1 MSRLTSLVF
10 FLFFFVSTYG
20 QSEIYELRVYEME
33 FFKPA
38 NMLHDYFQKALI
50 PALNRQGI
58 NNVGAFEELG
68 EALPK
73 KIYLL
78 ISYPNMQAHQETA
91 DQLDKDAQ
99 FRSDAAFYMKAPSD
113 QIPFKR
119 VESTF
124 IRSTKGFPGLVKP
137 AEGSEVFELRIYES
151 YNEDALRRKVKMF
164 NDSEFAIFKDVGL
177 NTVFFGANISG
188 DQMPCLTYL
197 LAFKDMEEHKLAWS
211 KFGPHPE
218 WQRIVNL
225 EEYADAMNSITRV
238 FLKPLGY
245 SQL

>member
-1 MSRLTSLVF
+1 MSRLPSLVF
-10 FLFFFVSTYG
+10 FLFFFVSTYS
-20 QSEIYELRVYEME
+20 QSEIYELRVYELE
-33 FFKPA
+33 FSKPA
-38 NMLHDYFQKALI
+38 NVLHDYVQKALI

-58 NNVGAFEELG
+58 HNVGAFEEMG
-68 EALPK
+68 EAMPK

-91 DQLDKDAQ
+91 DQLSNDVQ
-99 FRSDAAFYMKAPSD
+99 FKSDAASYMTAPSD

-119 VESTF
+119 IESSF
-124 IRSTKGFPGLVKP
+124 IRSASGFPNLVKP
-137 AEGSEVFELRIYES
+137 ADHSEVFELRIYES

-164 NDSEFAIFKDVGL
+164 NDSEFDIFNDVGHHM
-177 NTVFFGANISG
+177 VFFGANISG

-197 LAFKDMEEHKLAWS
+197 IASKDMAENKEAWS

-218 WQRIVNL
+218 WQRIIKL
-225 EEYADAMNSITRV
+225 EEYANAMNSITRV
-238 FLKPLGY
+238 FLKPLDY

>member
-1 MSRLTSLVF
+1 MARLSSLVF
-10 FLFFFVSTYG
+10 FLFFFASTFS

-38 NMLHDYFQKALI
+38 NVLHDYFQKALI

-58 NNVGAFEELG
+58 HNVGAFEEQG

-91 DQLDKDAQ
+91 DQLEKDTQ
-99 FRSDAAFYMKAPSD
+99 YKSDAASYMTATSD

-119 VESTF
+119 IESTF
-124 IRSTKGFPGLVKP
+124 IRSTKGFPNLVKP
-137 AEGSEVFELRIYES
+137 AEHSEVFELRIYES
-151 YNEDALRRKVKMF
+151 SNEDALRRKVKMF
-164 NDSEFAIFKDVGL
+164 NDSEFGIFKDVGL

-197 LAFKDMEEHKLAWS
+197 LAFKDMEEHKMAWS

-225 EEYADAMNSITRV
+225 EEYANAMNSITRV
-238 FLKPLGY
+238 FLKPLDY

>member
-1 MSRLTSLVF
+1 MSTFS
-10 FLFFFVSTYG
+10 

-38 NMLHDYFQKALI
+38 NLLHDYFQKALI

-78 ISYPNMQAHQETA
+78 ISYPSMQAHQKTA
-91 DQLDKDAQ
+91 DQLEKDTQ
-99 FRSDAAFYMKAPSD
+99 YKSDAASYMAATPD

-119 VESTF
+119 IESTF
-124 IRSTKGFPGLVKP
+124 IRSTKGFPSLVNP
-137 AEGSEVFELRIYES
+137 AEDSEVFELRIYES
-151 YNEDALRRKVKMF
+151 SHEDALRRKVKMF
-164 NDSEFAIFKDVGL
+164 NESEFDIFKDVGL

-197 LAFKDMEEHKLAWS
+197 LAFKDMEEYKMAWS

-225 EEYADAMNSITRV
+225 KEYENAMNSITRV
-238 FLKPLGY
+238 FLKPLDY